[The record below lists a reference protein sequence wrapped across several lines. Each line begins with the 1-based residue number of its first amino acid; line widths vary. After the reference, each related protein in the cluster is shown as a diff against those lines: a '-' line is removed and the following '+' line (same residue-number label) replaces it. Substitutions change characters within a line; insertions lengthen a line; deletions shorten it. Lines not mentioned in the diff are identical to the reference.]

1 MRQEHLSAGK
11 SIFLLATPYGPFDAP
26 TLCRRPLVVQFPAA
40 LSGWTSMGSRPSGR
54 RPRRRSNGAFPPT
67 RGLGQEVRA
76 PVRPGYLPRLQ
87 ASETRFVL
95 VADRGIT
102 FLDLPGPPNYDSSLV
117 VRRGATG
124 PAVRR
129 RSTAAARQEDRFY
142 AGFDLPKP
150 RGCTFHRMVS
160 LTSSWLICGHT
171 ALRAARTTKGRPTR
185 KEC

>member
-1 MRQEHLSAGK
+1 MSTEHLSACR
-11 SIFLLATPYGPFDAP
+11 SIFLSATPYGPSDAP
-26 TLCRRPLVVQFPAA
+26 TLCRRPLLVQFPAA
-40 LSGWTSMGSRPSGR
+40 LSGWTSMGPHPSGR

-67 RGLGQEVRA
+67 HGLGQEVRA
-76 PVRPGYLPRLQ
+76 PVRPGHLPRLQ
-87 ASETRFVL
+87 SDKSQLHL
-95 VADRGIT
+95 VADRGIN
-102 FLDLPGPPNYDSSLV
+102 FLHVPGPPNYQRLWQ

-160 LTSSWLICGHT
+160 LTSSWLIVAYGGVT
-171 ALRAARTTKGRPTR
+171 TPSQATYRTYSHYS
-185 KEC
+185 